1 MAVNLALKMR
11 KEKEMRK
18 KGKKDWRLHWLGFDG
33 TSLISVILDKSR
45 ASLPSESEPSDSS
58 SSASVSIFKRS
69 NINQQC
75 HKSKGDK
82 VAKL

>member
-1 MAVNLALKMR
+1 MR

-18 KGKKDWRLHWLGFDG
+18 KGKKDGRLHWLGFDG

-58 SSASVSIFKRS
+58 SSASVSIFKRN